1 MDGEGMSR
9 AQNRFLYD
17 MRGEGISVV
26 AVTKRENDIP
36 NIIANYDRQ
45 FFGLKELIIIL
56 NNDRIIEE
64 NIKERYRERLDIRIY
79 QLPEFINL
87 GICLNYGYERTY
99 YKYIVKFD
107 DDDYYSMYYLQEVYD
122 AFKQTGCDIV
132 CKSNIFYYLQGYGEL
147 LLIPSLLKVGKPVKN
162 GAGATIS
169 MTREAFNHIQ
179 YGNLKKGVDLDLFS
193 RNKKIGLDIYST
205 TSYNFLCIRKANV
218 QEHTWQISEESLE
231 AKADKKYGIKK
242 ISLEKAY
249 EEVTYYAY

>member
-9 AQNRFLYD
+9 EQNRFLYD

-26 AVTKRENDIP
+26 AVTKREKDIP

-45 FFGLKELIIIL
+45 FFCLKELIIIL

-64 NIKERYRERLDIRIY
+64 NIKKRYIERLDIRIY
-79 QLPEFINL
+79 QLPEVINL

-107 DDDYYSMYYLQEVYD
+107 DDDYYSMYYLQEIYD
-122 AFKQTGCDIV
+122 AFKRTTCDIV
-132 CKSNIFYYLQGYGEL
+132 CKSKIFYYLQGYGEL
-147 LLIPSLLKVGKPVKN
+147 IVVPSLLKVGKFVRN

-169 MTREAFNHIQ
+169 MTREAFNQIQ
-179 YGNLKKGVDLDLFS
+179 YGNLNRGVDLDLFT
-193 RNKKIGLDIYST
+193 RNKRIGLEVYST

-218 QEHTWQISEESLE
+218 QEHTWQISEESLA
-231 AKADKKYGIKK
+231 AKANKEYGIRK
-242 ISLEKAY
+242 ISLERACK
-249 EEVTYYAY
+249 EITYYAY